1 MVRALLLLFALP
13 LLALAEDPAAKK
25 PALTLARQ
33 LTILH
38 ETKLKSFG
46 TTSIKDMTLTA
57 LKDKLEREFADD
69 EFRLIIREDQ
79 FRLHYPDKE
88 AYGQEKFKLDLRP
101 NGMTVRD
108 FLTVALADINAVYLV
123 RNRHIE
129 ITTPLAAL
137 SECAGKTLDGTSEK
151 AAEWLRRTPLVSYHA
166 DGLPLGEAVKAVS
179 ARYGKA
185 VIFDPAVGEE
195 RSKLI
200 SPSWTNVPF
209 PKAVQLLAAEAGL
222 EAKTVH
228 GVLIITKPGRNKKR
242 K

>member
-1 MVRALLLLFALP
+1 MVRALLLVFALP
-13 LLALAEDPAAKK
+13 LLAVAQDPPAKK
-25 PALTLARQ
+25 PVITLARQ

-46 TTSIKDMTLTA
+46 LTSIQEMTLTTV
-57 LKDKLEREFADD
+57 KDLLEREFADD
-69 EFRLIIREDQ
+69 EFRIIIREDL
-79 FRLHYPDKE
+79 FRLHFPDKE
-88 AYGQEKFKLDLRP
+88 AYGQERFKLDLRP
-101 NGMTVRD
+101 NGLTVHD

-137 SECAGKTLDGTSEK
+137 SECAGKTLDNST
-151 AAEWLRRTPLVSYHA
+151 AAAAAWLRRTPLVSYHA
-166 DGLPLGEAVKAVS
+166 AELPLAEAVKAVR

-185 VIFDPAVGEE
+185 VVFDPAVGEE

-200 SPSWTNVPF
+200 SPSWANVPF
-209 PKAVQLLAAEAGL
+209 PKAVRLLAVEAGL
-222 EAKTVH
+222 EAKTVQ
-228 GVLIITKPGRNKKR
+228 GVLIITAPGRKKER